1 MKTNK
6 FTLLILG
13 FAIVTIGAFL
23 KLLKI
28 DNSDYLVWLGL
39 VIELIA
45 IIKLI
50 SNTLSNKGPK

>member
-13 FAIVTIGAFL
+13 FAIVTIGALL
-23 KLLKI
+23 KILKI